1 MQRIAVSSSNL
12 ASVGYDPK
20 QHILEV
26 EFLGGS
32 VYQYYGVPEQ
42 VYHSLMS
49 AGSHGSY
56 FSAYIRTSYQY
67 SQV

>member
-1 MQRIAVSSSNL
+1 MNRTSVSSSNI
-12 ASVGYDPK
+12 ASVGYDP
-20 QHILEV
+20 QRHVLEV
-26 EFLGGS
+26 EFLGGA

-42 VYHSLMS
+42 VYRGLMS
-49 AGSHGSY
+49 ARSHGTY